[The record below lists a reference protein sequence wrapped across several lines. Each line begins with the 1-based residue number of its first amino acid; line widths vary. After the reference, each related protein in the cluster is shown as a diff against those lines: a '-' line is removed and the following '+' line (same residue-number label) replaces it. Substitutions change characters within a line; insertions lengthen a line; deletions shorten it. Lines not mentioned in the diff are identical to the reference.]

1 MNILVFSSA
10 MRERD
15 FALYQEEAKIKP
27 NPSNQNF
34 YYKLIKTLAINNN
47 VSVVSHRPLV
57 KGMFKRGDF
66 EGDTTVDGKIKFYY
80 TSNKSD
86 KLFKLFKEKSVIEKT
101 AKQAIDDFMSHDF
114 VIVTDTLRLNLLKAA
129 KKIAKDYKVKIV
141 GMLTD
146 NPFNL
151 SNRNAFVNK
160 SLVKQAS
167 SLDGFLS
174 LTNGLVEVF
183 NTNKPSYV
191 FEGLVSEESEGKK
204 DPIFNY
210 FYFGGSLYERY
221 GVKTLVDA
229 FHKSNVKYKLVLAG
243 SGPLVDYIEQ
253 MAEDD
258 YRILYL
264 SQLSKEKNIA
274 YMRNS
279 IANINPRPLDFKMD
293 NESVPSKLL
302 EYLSIGTPVI
312 STKYP
317 KLYSTFKDDVT
328 WIDGNSVEDMRFAL
342 EHYEVP
348 NQEQYLKKAATARR
362 KVFEFYGL
370 NVQAESIDH
379 FLAEIN
385 SSNNN

>member
-1 MNILVFSSA
+1 MNILIFSNA
-10 MRERD
+10 MKEQD
-15 FALYQEEAKIKP
+15 FALYQEQAKIKP

-34 YYKLIKTLAINNN
+34 YYKLIKALAINNN

-57 KGMFKRGDF
+57 KGMFRKNYL
-66 EGDTTVDGKIKFYY
+66 EGDTVSDGKIKFYY
-80 TSNKSD
+80 TTNRCD
-86 KLFKLFKEKSVIEKT
+86 KAFKLLKEKSVIVKT
-101 AKQAIDDFMSHDF
+101 AKQAIDDFMSDDF
-114 VIVTDTLRLNLLKAA
+114 IIITDTLRLNLLKAA
-129 KKIAKDYKVKIV
+129 KKVAKLYETKII

-151 SNRNAFVNK
+151 SSGSPFVK
-160 SLVKQAS
+160 KYLVEQAS
-167 SLDGFLS
+167 NLDGYLS
-174 LTNGLVEVF
+174 LTNGLVEVY
-183 NTNKPSYV
+183 NSSAPSYV
-191 FEGLVSEESEGKK
+191 FEGLVCEESEGKK

-243 SGPLVDYIEQ
+243 SGPLAEYIEQ

-279 IANINPRPLDFKMD
+279 IANINPRPLDPKMD

-312 STKYP
+312 STKFP
-317 KLYSTFKDDVT
+317 KLFSTFKDDIT
-328 WIDGNSVEDMRFAL
+328 WIEGNSVEDMKYTL

-370 NVQAESIDH
+370 NIQAESIGH
-379 FLAEIN
+379 FLAEVN
-385 SSNNN
+385 SSTNN

>member
-1 MNILVFSSA
+1 MNVLVFTSA
-10 MRERD
+10 MIDSD
-15 FALYQEEAKIKP
+15 FASYQEVAKIKP

-34 YYKLIKTLAINNN
+34 YSKLIKTLAIRNN

-57 KGMFKRGDF
+57 KGMFKQNAVFSDF
-66 EGDTTVDGKIKFYY
+66 AIDGKTKYYY
-80 TSNKSD
+80 TYNKCGKS
-86 KLFKLFKEKSVIEKT
+86 FKILGEKRSIENS
-101 AKQAIDDFMSHDF
+101 AKKAIEDF
-114 VIVTDTLRLNLLKAA
+114 VSNDFIIITDTLRLNLIKTA
-129 KKIAKDYKVKIV
+129 KKIAKQYGVKVI

-151 SNRNAFVNK
+151 SSGGSFIKN
-160 SLVKQAS
+160 SLRKEVS
-167 SLDGFLS
+167 TLDGYLS
-174 LTNGLVEVF
+174 LTQNLVIAF
-183 NTNKPSYV
+183 NQHVPSYV
-191 FEGLVSEESEGKK
+191 FEGLVTEEKEGKK
-204 DPIFNY
+204 DPIHNY

-229 FHKSNVKYKLVLAG
+229 FHDSNVNCKLVLAG
-243 SGPLVDYIEQ
+243 SGPLDKYIEE
-253 MAEDD
+253 MAEKD

-264 SQLSKEKNIA
+264 SQISKEKNIA

-279 IANINPRPLDFKMD
+279 IANINPRPLDKKLD
-293 NESVPSKLL
+293 EESVPSKLI

-317 KLYSTFKDDVT
+317 KLYSLFKDDVA
-328 WIDGNSVEDMRFAL
+328 WIDGNDLISMKIAL
-342 EHYEVP
+342 ESYDISK
-348 NQEQYLKKAATARR
+348 QEEHLKKAATARR

-385 SSNNN
+385 SSRS

>member
-15 FALYQEEAKIKP
+15 FAPYQDEAKIKP

-34 YYKLIKTLAINNN
+34 YYKLIKALAINNN

-57 KGMFKRGDF
+57 KGMFKKNVL
-66 EGDTTVDGKIKFYY
+66 ESDTVSDGKIKFYY
-80 TSNKSD
+80 TNNRCD
-86 KLFKLFKEKSVIEKT
+86 KVFKLLDEKPAIEKT
-101 AKQAIDDFMSHDF
+101 ARQAIEDFMSHEF
-114 VIVTDTLRLNLLKAA
+114 IIVTDTLRLNLLKAA
-129 KKIAKDYKVKIV
+129 KKIAKQYDVKIV

-151 SNRNAFVNK
+151 SSGSAFVK
-160 SLVKQAS
+160 KYLVKQAS
-167 SLDGFLS
+167 TLDGYLS
-174 LTNGLVEVF
+174 LTNGLVEIF
-183 NTNKPSYV
+183 NSETPHYV
-191 FEGLVSEESEGKK
+191 FEGLVTEENEGKK

-243 SGPLVDYIEQ
+243 SGPLVEYIEQ

-279 IANINPRPLDFKMD
+279 IANINPRPLDYKMD

-328 WIDGNSVEDMRFAL
+328 WIDGNSLEDMRFAL

-348 NQEQYLKKAATARR
+348 NQEEYLKKAATARR

-385 SSNNN
+385 SSNKD

>member
-1 MNILVFSSA
+1 MNILIFSSA

-34 YYKLIKTLAINNN
+34 YYKLIKALAINNN

-57 KGMFKRGDF
+57 KGMFRKNAV

-80 TSNKSD
+80 TSNKCD
-86 KLFKLFKEKSVIEKT
+86 KFFKLLKEESVIEKT
-101 AKQAIDDFMSHDF
+101 AKQAIEDFMSHDF

-129 KKIAKDYKVKIV
+129 KKIAKQYDAKIV

-151 SNRNAFVNK
+151 SSGNAFVNK

-167 SLDGFLS
+167 SLDGYLS
-174 LTNGLVEVF
+174 LTHGLVEIF

-243 SGPLVDYIEQ
+243 NGPLVDYIEQ

-279 IANINPRPLDFKMD
+279 IANINPRPLNYKMD